1 LVQIDLALSAM
12 LVMSTDIKK
21 KKTKKKKKK
30 KKSAGKKIKSHF
42 LKKKCRPLELPPP
55 SVGNSWMFPW

>member
-12 LVMSTDIKK
+12 LVLSTDIKK
-21 KKTKKKKKK
+21 ELKKKKKKKKK

-42 LKKKCRPLELPPP
+42 LKKKNVAPLKSRHQGEG
-55 SVGNSWMFPW
+55 V